1 MYLPGSE
8 GRLDKVESTVD
19 VLVPDSV
26 FGGEAKGFVVIVEA
40 AATTVVVHVID
51 DEVGV

>member
-1 MYLPGSE
+1 MYVLGSE

-19 VLVPDSV
+19 VLVSDPV

-40 AATTVVVHVID
+40 AATTVLVHVID
-51 DEVGV
+51 DEDGV